1 MPQPENNLFP
11 LRAVIF
17 SYVIFGDG
25 VTVLITGNEG
35 AWGG

>member
-1 MPQPENNLFP
+1 MPESENNLFP

-17 SYVIFGDG
+17 SYVILGDG
-25 VTVLITGNEG
+25 VTVLITGNKC